1 MMSSG
6 FFGNIYA
13 VIGGAILLVFIGY
26 MLFKARGAIWKF
38 FAFIIML
45 IGVAAGTIEILHEFD
60 IHIGGH
66 D

>member
-13 VIGGAILLVFIGY
+13 VIGGAILLIFIGY
-26 MLFKARGAIWKF
+26 LLFKARGAIWKF
-38 FAFIIML
+38 FAFIVIL
-45 IGVAAGTIEILHEFD
+45 IGTAAGAIEILHEFG
-60 IHIGGH
+60 IHIGH